1 MRTVATFRSWRD
13 WQSSLPSGPAHIQFY
28 QSGVSLSTIGLI
40 YYCTPNL
47 NNPPAADRIRM
58 KTAQQPNTVQ

>member
-28 QSGVSLSTIGLI
+28 QSGVGLSTIGLAC
-40 YYCTPNL
+40 YCTLNL
-47 NNPPAADRIRM
+47 NMPPATDRIRM
-58 KTAQQPNTVQ
+58 NTAQQANTVQ